1 MPVEQCSSNVW
12 HWQLAASGMGGDR
25 RVLPALLLQRID
37 QPARGLIQP
46 EVLEKQ
52 GRAYAFVIDEL
63 MKYNKADLERDA
75 TPYTAEK
82 SIYQSDILKLLLGN
96 H

>member
-1 MPVEQCSSNVW
+1 MNN
-12 HWQLAASGMGGDR
+12 
-25 RVLPALLLQRID
+25 
-37 QPARGLIQP
+37 LIRP

-52 GRAYAFVIDEL
+52 GRAYSFIIDEL
-63 MKYNKADLERDA
+63 MKYEKVDLERGG